1 MEGSAEVRLAAGD
14 LLLVLHDG
22 EAVGA
27 GRISEVATGRP
38 LGRLDWVERE
48 LPGRGWALVVARDLP
63 IRVEPNLPP
72 FIRRNARPGPV
83 VSLNGRGGE
92 QPDRKTAPQRLG
104 VVAIEANGDHQILDL
119 APVGPVWGVPD
130 RQMPTT
136 ARAGTAEMAT
146 MGIGDR
152 CDLYRG
158 TRYAGFAKVNSIGQ
172 GSVRAETLA
181 SLCRGPVQ
189 VGDLAVRRLPPGTEV
204 AQYGYVFRRE
214 ADYVLVSLGEA
225 DGVRRGDRLFARS
238 ADGAEYRLLV
248 SHVYPEHCGATVET
262 DDNDPP
268 CEPAAWDAVCNSS
281 PPSLVVPVPPAAW
294 GRTGSSWLVAVRS
307 ALVPRNIRQG
317 DIVFVSNQVD
327 GVGVVVVAGT
337 TDVYLFV
344 PGCWT
349 VPRLEMGTDGH

>member
-1 MEGSAEVRLAAGD
+1 CPSAVAGPPSPFADPPSRLLVVCIISITSTAALADTTTCARVRYEVDPSARNLLRLEGSAEVRLAAGD

-119 APVGPVWGVPD
+119 APAGPAWGVRD

-136 ARAGTAEMAT
+136 ARAGTPEMAT

-152 CDLYRG
+152 CDMYRG
-158 TRYAGFAKVNSIGQ
+158 TRYAGFAKVNSIGT
-172 GSVRAETLA
+172 G
-181 SLCRGPVQ
+181 
-189 VGDLAVRRLPPGTEV
+189 GDAGLAVPGAGAGRRSGCTPS
-204 AQYGYVFRRE
+204 A
-214 ADYVLVSLGEA
+214 
-225 DGVRRGDRLFARS
+225 AR
-238 ADGAEYRLLV
+238 
-248 SHVYPEHCGATVET
+248 H
-262 DDNDPP
+262 
-268 CEPAAWDAVCNSS
+268 
-281 PPSLVVPVPPAAW
+281 
-294 GRTGSSWLVAVRS
+294 GSGAVRVC
-307 ALVPRNIRQG
+307 VPTG
-317 DIVFVSNQVD
+317 
-327 GVGVVVVAGT
+327 G
-337 TDVYLFV
+337 
-344 PGCWT
+344 
-349 VPRLEMGTDGH
+349 RLRARLAR